1 MSSRKASKHPPGP
14 WLEGLDAS
22 IRKRRAGLLIV
33 AGLMLS
39 ATGLASCGFEPLY
52 ARKPADPGPVP
63 HLAAIQISPIA
74 DRAGQLLRNAL
85 IDRLTPRRGST
96 RSLYRLDV
104 SLDEQRS
111 DLVILRDSTSTFS
124 KARFLARYALVD
136 IGSGRRLTQGRAES
150 TTTFDIVES
159 EFANLSAEAD
169 ARRRAAQEVAEDI
182 RLRLALFFQRATQT
196 PR

>member
-1 MSSRKASKHPPGP
+1 MSSLELATGHVASRQDGPHTARPG
-14 WLEGLDAS
+14 
-22 IRKRRAGLLIV
+22 RRGALLAV
-33 AGLMLS
+33 AGFLVSTIGL
-39 ATGLASCGFEPLY
+39 TGCGVEPLY

-85 IDRLTPRRGST
+85 IDRLTPRSGTTS
-96 RSLYRLDV
+96 SLYRLDV
-104 SLDEQRS
+104 SLDEQQTN
-111 DLVILRDSTSTFS
+111 LVILRDSTSTFS

-136 IGSGRRLTQGRAES
+136 IGTGRRLTQGRAES

-169 ARRRAAQEVAEDI
+169 ARRRAASEVAEDI
-182 RLRLALFFQRATQT
+182 RLRLALFFQRATQN
-196 PR
+196 RR